1 MPVLVVAPRASD
13 SQLFALACGIAAIVG
28 HVFSVFVRFRGGK
41 GVATAAGVMLG
52 LTPLAL
58 GIAAAVWVAILTLT
72 GYVSLASISAAA
84 ILPVAV
90 HFLERLDHPGDPL
103 ARRAGGRGDHL
114 VPSRQH
120 PPPAQRNREPLRPP
134 GRARGAPVT
143 TIAVLGAGSWGT
155 TLANLL
161 ACKGHE
167 VRLWAYE
174 PEVVETVNRDRENA
188 LFLPGV
194 PLSAKVRAFGD
205 AREAVAGAEV
215 IVSAP
220 PSHAVRSVVR
230 ALDGAIPPGTLVVSA
245 TKGIETDTLALM
257 SEVFAECLPS
267 VRFAV
272 LSGPSFAAEVCQGQ
286 PTAVVAA
293 AGDLETAR
301 AVQSVFAT
309 SAFRVY
315 SNLDVVGVELAGA
328 LKNVIAVAAGIA
340 EGLGIGHNPRAALIT
355 RGLAEITRLGVAMGA
370 DPLTFAGLAGM
381 GDLVLTTTGSLSR
394 NRALGVAHGGGPALR
409 GLPRHAPQRRRG
421 REHLARRRG
430 AGPATRHRAADH
442 RAGLRRAVR
451 RTSRPARRSPS

>member
-1 MPVLVVAPRASD
+1 M
-13 SQLFALACGIAAIVG
+13 
-28 HVFSVFVRFRGGK
+28 
-41 GVATAAGVMLG
+41 
-52 LTPLAL
+52 TP
-58 GIAAAVWVAILTLT
+58 
-72 GYVSLASISAAA
+72 
-84 ILPVAV
+84 
-90 HFLERLDHPGDPL
+90 
-103 ARRAGGRGDHL
+103 
-114 VPSRQH
+114 
-120 PPPAQRNREPLRPP
+120 
-134 GRARGAPVT
+134 
-143 TIAVLGAGSWGT
+143 IAVLGAGSWGT

-161 ACKGHE
+161 GCKGHE

-174 PEVVETVNRDRENA
+174 TEVVASVNRDRENA

-194 PLSAKVRAFGD
+194 PLSAKVRAYAD
-205 AREAVAGAEV
+205 ARETVAGADV

-230 ALDGAIPPGTLVVSA
+230 GLEGAVRPDALIVSA

-267 VRFAV
+267 ARFAA

-293 AGDLETAR
+293 AGDVETAR
-301 AVQSVFAT
+301 AVQGVFAT
-309 SAFRVY
+309 STFRVY

-340 EGLGIGHNPRAALIT
+340 EGLGLGHNPRAALIT

-394 NRALGVAHGGGPALR
+394 NRALGVAMAEGQRFEDYRATHRSVAEGANTSLAGAALGR
-409 GLPRHAPQRRRG
+409 RLGIELPITEQVCAVLFDDKPP
-421 REHLARRRG
+421 REAITELM
-430 AGPATRHRAADH
+430 
-442 RAGLRRAVR
+442 
-451 RTSRPARRSPS
+451 SRELKSEQWR